1 MNKKLYD
8 LKMQIL
14 REKGISDW
22 LKKEL
27 AEQIFQIEQE
37 LAINYTRCCET
48 LIGKETIT
56 FEDYLQ
62 KFYIENGL
70 NYQSKRTGKI
80 VDIDEPKKRYDW
92 YCKYN

>member
-37 LAINYTRCCET
+37 LAINYIPCCET
-48 LIGKETIT
+48 LKCKEELALDVWLKDNNYKLTDDGYTRNGIT
-56 FEDYLQ
+56 FSFGEMH
-62 KFYIENGL
+62 
-70 NYQSKRTGKI
+70 
-80 VDIDEPKKRYDW
+80 KRYNE
-92 YCKYN
+92 YLKLL